1 VILHSIYSQT
11 TSHPR
16 MNPFTESMFVLFAIL
31 TLGAWVGQWSW
42 RGISLS
48 TAGVLFAALAFGHLG
63 FSIPREIMDLGLIL
77 FVYAVGLTAGPSFFR
92 TFRRRGMR
100 FIVLALVTV
109 GSGALLTALL
119 AVLLRLSP
127 ALAAGLYSGALT
139 CTPALAAVL
148 DNLHQ
153 FSPDSAPLASVG
165 YGIAYPFSMISMVL
179 LVQFLP
185 FLLKRP
191 VKIEEQ
197 QWLAEKEAETPG
209 LMAQQ
214 FRITNP
220 NCEGRSVA
228 EVNPRRLAQVNLS
241 RVKRGERV
249 FAATPETVLHLGD
262 VVMAVGPEDELE
274 KMTLLLGTRTDE
286 RMDVNAEV
294 LSMDVEVMDE
304 SLTGRTLAQMR
315 VWEQF
320 TLVITRIRRH
330 GLEIV
335 PHGNV
340 TLERGDGIR
349 VVGEKTAVE
358 EFIRRAQGSPRRA
371 GETSM
376 TAYLFGLLI
385 GVLIGLVPVP
395 VGQGVTVKL
404 GMAGG
409 VFLTSLLI
417 GHFGRIGP
425 LRLYVPPAAK
435 NLTRELGLM
444 LFLAGAG
451 TNAGAH
457 LVDVMQD
464 QGWML
469 LVAGAGITLFSAL
482 TGLAV
487 MIKFYKMN
495 LLAVMGT
502 LTAAMTN
509 PPALSSANNQTET
522 DLPSI
527 AYAGAYPVALIFKI
541 VLAQALV
548 QILGR
553 VL

>member
-1 VILHSIYSQT
+1 
-11 TSHPR
+11 

-31 TLGAWVGQWSW
+31 ALGAWIGQWSW
-42 RGISLS
+42 RGIALG
-48 TAGVLFAALAFGHLG
+48 TAGVLFAALVFGHFGL
-63 FSIPREIMDLGLIL
+63 SVPKEVMDFGLIL

-100 FIVLALVTV
+100 FVVLAFVIV
-109 GSGALLTALL
+109 GSGALLTALI
-119 AVLLRLSP
+119 AYVLKLSP
-127 ALAAGLYSGALT
+127 ALAAGLYTGALT
-139 CTPALAAVL
+139 CTPALASLL
-148 DNLHQ
+148 DSLHRL
-153 FSPDSAPLASVG
+153 SPDSAPLASVG

-185 FLLKRP
+185 LLLKRP
-191 VKIEEQ
+191 VKTEEQ
-197 QWLAEKEAETPG
+197 KWLAEKEIETPG
-209 LMAQQ
+209 LVAQT

-241 RVKRGERV
+241 RVKHDERV
-249 FAATPETVLHLGD
+249 FAATPETILHLGD
-262 VVMAVGPEDELE
+262 VVMAVGPADELD
-274 KMTLLLGTRTDE
+274 KMTLLLGEQTDE

-294 LSMDVEVMDE
+294 LSVDVEVMDE
-304 SLTGRTLAQMR
+304 SLTGKTLAHMR

-320 TLVITRIRRH
+320 TVVITRIRRQ

-335 PHGNV
+335 PQGRV
-340 TLERGDGIR
+340 TLEMGDGIR
-349 VVGEKTAVE
+349 VVGEKSAVDA
-358 EFIRRAQGSPRRA
+358 FVLRAHGSARRA

-385 GVLIGLVPVP
+385 GVLIGLIPVP
-395 VGQGVTVKL
+395 FGQGVTVKL

-409 VFLTSLLI
+409 VFVTSLLI

-425 LRLYVPPAAK
+425 LRIYVPPAAK

-457 LVDVMQD
+457 LMDVVKD
-464 QGWML
+464 QGWVL
-469 LVAGAGITLFSAL
+469 FLAGAGITLFSAL
-482 TGLAV
+482 AGLIV
-487 MIKFYKMN
+487 MIKIYNLN
-495 LLAVMGT
+495 LLSAMGA
-502 LTAAMTN
+502 LTASMTN
-509 PPALSSANNQTET
+509 PPALASANNQTET

-527 AYAGAYPVALIFKI
+527 AYASTYPVALIFKI
-541 VLAQALV
+541 LLAQALV
-548 QILGR
+548 EILSR
-553 VL
+553 LM

>member
-1 VILHSIYSQT
+1 
-11 TSHPR
+11 
-16 MNPFTESMFVLFAIL
+16 MNPFTESIFVLFAIL

-42 RGISLS
+42 RGISLGM
-48 TAGVLFAALAFGHLG
+48 AGVLFAALAFGHLG
-63 FSIPREIMDLGLIL
+63 FSIPKEIMDFGLIL

-100 FIVLALVTV
+100 FIVLALVMV

-119 AVLLRLSP
+119 AFLLDLSP
-127 ALAAGLYSGALT
+127 SLAAGLYTGALT

-153 FSPDSAPLASVG
+153 VSPDSAALASVG
-165 YGIAYPFSMISMVL
+165 YGVAYPFSMISMVL
-179 LVQFLP
+179 LIQFLP
-185 FLLKRP
+185 FVLKRSI
-191 VKIEEQ
+191 KTEEEG
-197 QWLAEKEAETPG
+197 WLAEKEAETPG
-209 LMAQQ
+209 LVAQQ

-241 RVKRGERV
+241 RVKRAERV
-249 FAATPETVLHLGD
+249 FPATPETVLHLGD
-262 VVMAVGPEDELE
+262 VVMAVGPADELD
-274 KMTLLLGTRTDE
+274 KMTLLLGTKTDE
-286 RMDVNAEV
+286 RMDVNGDV

-304 SLTGRTLAQMR
+304 SLTGKTLAQMR
-315 VWEQF
+315 AWEQF
-320 TLVITRIRRH
+320 TVVITRIRRQ

-335 PHGNV
+335 PHANV

-349 VVGEKTAVE
+349 VVGEKSAVE
-358 EFIRRAQGSPRRA
+358 AFVRRAQGSPRRA

-376 TAYLFGLLI
+376 TTYLCGLLI
-385 GVLIGLVPVP
+385 GIFIGLIPVTISA
-395 VGQGVTVKL
+395 GVTVKL

-417 GHFGRIGP
+417 GHLGRIGP

-457 LVDVMQD
+457 LVEVIQN
-464 QGWML
+464 QGWVL
-469 LVAGAGITLFSAL
+469 LLAGAGITLCSAL
-482 TGLAV
+482 TGILV
-487 MIKFYKMN
+487 MTKLYKMN
-495 LLAVMGT
+495 LLAAMGA
-502 LTAAMTN
+502 LTASMTN
-509 PPALSSANNQTET
+509 PPALSAANNQTET

-527 AYAGAYPVALIFKI
+527 AYASTYPAALIFKI
-541 VLAQALV
+541 MLAQALV
-548 QILGR
+548 QLLGKA
-553 VL
+553 L